1 MHTPHEPRLARVAA
15 LVADPARSRM
25 LAYLLS
31 GEYASAGE
39 LAKTASV
46 TASTASG
53 HLARLLDAGF
63 VVCEPRG
70 RHRYFRL
77 ADAEIAHALEALALV
92 AERGEHERAWA
103 HPDRQRLRFA
113 RCCYGHLAGHL
124 AVSLFD
130 GLCSEGRLLP
140 SADDYELSD
149 AGRQWLQ
156 GWGLKPSLPN
166 GRRRYA
172 YRCLDWSER
181 RDHLAGQLAEE
192 IFQHCAKVGWLR
204 RSGGR
209 AVELTA
215 RGQQELLPM
224 LRQNSD

>member
-1 MHTPHEPRLARVAA
+1 MR
-15 LVADPARSRM
+15 
-25 LAYLLS
+25 
-31 GEYASAGE
+31 
-39 LAKTASV
+39 
-46 TASTASG
+46 
-53 HLARLLDAGF
+53 GF

-103 HPDRQRLRFA
+103 HPERRRLRFA
-113 RCCYGHLAGHL
+113 RCCYGHLAGQL

-130 GLCSEGRLLP
+130 GLCSDGRMLP
-140 SADDYELSD
+140 SADGYELSD

-156 GWGLKPSLPN
+156 GWGLTPGLPN

-192 IFQHCAKVGWLR
+192 IFQHFAQVGWLR

-215 RGQQELLPM
+215 RGEKELLPALQM
-224 LRQNSD
+224 SGG